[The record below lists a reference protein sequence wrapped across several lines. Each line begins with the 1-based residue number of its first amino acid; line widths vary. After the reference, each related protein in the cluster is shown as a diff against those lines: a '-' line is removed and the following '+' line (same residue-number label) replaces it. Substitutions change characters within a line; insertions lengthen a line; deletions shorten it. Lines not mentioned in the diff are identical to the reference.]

1 MRKVLLATTALVA
14 LGGVSAA
21 SADVTLSGSA
31 SYNYITNSGTGT
43 TGTEGNEGPANA
55 ESRDMTTQVDVG
67 IAMSAALD
75 NGMSISGGIDLDEG
89 GYDDSGWKLSG
100 DFGTLAFGGYANDGF
115 GTTATGL
122 TKDEGITLSDT
133 AGDAANTTALTI
145 PYKTVHNDFVPHSDV
160 SLTLPAV
167 SGFTLGLGMTDGTA
181 NSGDGTQW
189 GVTYAMAAGSMDI
202 TAAYASASK
211 GSGSA
216 NDVSSVGVKVVAGD
230 MTVVVARNEID
241 TYEASSIGASYA
253 VSDALTVQGY
263 TGTTEKSDTAA
274 YEVKDTGIG
283 LTYTVTTGLTISVT
297 NNDFTGKGGT
307 AAAEDGT
314 RTVIALDATF

>member
-14 LGGVSAA
+14 MGGVSAA
-21 SADVTLSGSA
+21 SADITLSGTA
-31 SYNYITNSGTGT
+31 SYNYITNSGSGT
-43 TGTEGNEGPANA
+43 GPAAA
-55 ESRDMTTQVDVG
+55 ESRDMSTTTDAN
-67 IAMSAALD
+67 IAMSSALD
-75 NGMSISGGIDLDEG
+75 NGMTIDGLVSLDEG
-89 GYDDSGWKLSG
+89 GVDDSGWSISG
-100 DFGTLAFGGYANDGF
+100 DFGKLAFGGTANDGF

-122 TKDEGITLSDT
+122 TADEAITLSAT
-133 AGDAANTTALTI
+133 AGAAA
-145 PYKTVHNDFVPHSDV
+145 PYKTVHNDFVPHSNV
-160 SLTLPAV
+160 SLTLPTV
-167 SGFTLGLGMTDGTA
+167 SGFTLGLGMTDGTTNA
-181 NSGDGTQW
+181 SDGTQW

-202 TAAYASASK
+202 TAAYASASA

-216 NDVSSVGVKVVAGD
+216 NDVSSAGVKVVSGD
-230 MTVVVARNEID
+230 MTIVVARNEID
-241 TYEASSIGASYA
+241 TYEASSVGASYK
-253 VSDALTVQGY
+253 VSDALTVQAY

-307 AAAEDGT
+307 AGAEDGT